1 MEEKKDSS
9 TLLTRY
15 PVIMPTLNSPLPI
28 PHRHTIFFMHTPL
41 LPVDQITASTK
52 MSSSFCPHCKHHHT
66 LKPPEPVHRKHTCK
80 IKDPCPPTKE
90 KRFGNC
96 IKKKMADKSSDDNN
110 MAGCKCTME
119 SAAHFTHDLHH
130 DNSFG
135 WRNPLPHLPDQS
147 AGGIASLTQRGTR
160 CLVLNGMLGLPQDRS
175 DIGTLRFLHARVAMY
190 PPQVSS

>member
-1 MEEKKDSS
+1 MKRTRLRRKNKMEEKKKKKDSS

-66 LKPPEPVHRKHTCK
+66 LSRYTRKHTR
-80 IKDPCPPTKE
+80 KE
-90 KRFGNC
+90 TLAPLQKRTDSEKC
-96 IKKKMADKSSDDNN
+96 IKKLPAKRSDDNN
-110 MAGCKCTME
+110 TAGCKCTME

-135 WRNPLPHLPDQS
+135 
-147 AGGIASLTQRGTR
+147 
-160 CLVLNGMLGLPQDRS
+160 
-175 DIGTLRFLHARVAMY
+175 
-190 PPQVSS
+190 